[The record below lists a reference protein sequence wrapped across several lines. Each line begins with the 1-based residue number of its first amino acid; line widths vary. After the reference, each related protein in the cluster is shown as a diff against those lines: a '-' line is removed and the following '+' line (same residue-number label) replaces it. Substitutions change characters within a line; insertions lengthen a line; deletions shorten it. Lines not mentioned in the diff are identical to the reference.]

1 MAIEQGRVHFIG
13 IGGYGMS
20 ALARVL
26 LDRGVPV
33 SGSDVASKALTEQL
47 AARGARVYI
56 GHDATH
62 IDGAVRVVYSTD
74 IPKDNVELVAA
85 REKGIEL
92 LHRSQL
98 LAELLN
104 AGQGIAVS
112 GAHGKT
118 TTSSMIAFVM
128 EKAGWD
134 PTYVIGGEVVGL
146 DGNAKAGRSP
156 YVVAEADESDGSF
169 LHYTPQVAVVTN
181 IEPDHLEHYGG
192 DFERLK
198 GAYRQF
204 LRQVRPDG
212 FAVLCVDCANLRSM
226 IEAVPARV
234 VTYGLHTPADYT
246 AVDVETGDR
255 RIAFTAVRRGE
266 TLGRVTVAVPGVHNV
281 ANALACL
288 AVCLELGMPFDVV
301 ARHLGAFRGAK
312 RRFQVM
318 GEAGG
323 VLVVDDYAHHSTEIQ
338 ATLRAAKDT
347 GRRVIAV
354 FQPQRYTR
362 TALLLDE
369 FSRAFGEADEVI
381 IADIYSPAG
390 ETPIPG
396 VSSERLVDL
405 IRERSNPRAVYIPDH
420 AGIVA
425 ELLRRV
431 REGDLVLTMGAGDIW
446 KVAEALVGQL
456 QGKKAPQK
464 P

>member
-1 MAIEQGRVHFIG
+1 
-13 IGGYGMS
+13 MS

-33 SGSDVASKALTEQL
+33 SGSDVAHKPLTEQL

-56 GHDATH
+56 GHDAAH
-62 IDGAVRVVYSTD
+62 VDGAARVVYSTD

-104 AGQGIAVS
+104 GERGIAVS

-146 DGNAKAGRSP
+146 DGNAKAGTGP

-212 FAVLCVDCANLRSM
+212 FAVLCMDCANLR
-226 IEAVPARV
+226 ACARRFRR
-234 VTYGLHTPADYT
+234 AWSRT
-246 AVDVETGDR
+246 ASSR
-255 RIAFTAVRRGE
+255 RPTTRRG
-266 TLGRVTVAVPGVHNV
+266 TWKRATG
-281 ANALACL
+281 ALPLPPSA
-288 AVCLELGMPFDVV
+288 G
-301 ARHLGAFRGAK
+301 ARCWDG
-312 RRFQVM
+312 
-318 GEAGG
+318 
-323 VLVVDDYAHHSTEIQ
+323 
-338 ATLRAAKDT
+338 
-347 GRRVIAV
+347 
-354 FQPQRYTR
+354 
-362 TALLLDE
+362 
-369 FSRAFGEADEVI
+369 
-381 IADIYSPAG
+381 
-390 ETPIPG
+390 
-396 VSSERLVDL
+396 
-405 IRERSNPRAVYIPDH
+405 
-420 AGIVA
+420 
-425 ELLRRV
+425 
-431 REGDLVLTMGAGDIW
+431 
-446 KVAEALVGQL
+446 
-456 QGKKAPQK
+456 
-464 P
+464 